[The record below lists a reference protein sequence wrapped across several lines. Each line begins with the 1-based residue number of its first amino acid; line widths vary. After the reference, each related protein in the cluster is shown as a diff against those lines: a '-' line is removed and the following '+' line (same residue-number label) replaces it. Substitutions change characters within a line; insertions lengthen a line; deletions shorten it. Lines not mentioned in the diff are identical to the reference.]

1 MHPSRKI
8 EPKKISTSEGINMIR
23 LALIEDDLLI
33 QDSLNDFFNAQDNIN
48 CIQTSA
54 SVEHFL
60 ESISELEHQPEII
73 LLDINLLG
81 ISGIE
86 GIPLLLEKL
95 PDTDIIML
103 TTFEDNDSIFKA
115 LCAGACSYLSKKT
128 PLKKI
133 KEAIEVVHTGGS
145 YMSPS
150 IARKIVNRF
159 APKRNKVEI
168 LTPRQKEIVDGIVA
182 GKSYKMIA
190 DDLFVSLDTVRS
202 HIKNTYKALKIN
214 SKAELIKKVYDNE
227 I

>member
-1 MHPSRKI
+1 MKHIK
-8 EPKKISTSEGINMIR
+8 
-23 LALIEDDLLI
+23 LAIIEDDVVV
-33 QDSLNDFFNAQDNIN
+33 QESLNDFFEALPAMDCLLI
-48 CIQTSA
+48 SP
-54 SVEHFL
+54 SVEVFL
-60 ESISELEHQPEII
+60 KELPALNKTPDVL

-81 ISGIE
+81 MSGID
-86 GIPLLLEKL
+86 GIPLLLNEL
-95 PDTDIIML
+95 PNLDIIML

-133 KEAIEVVHTGGS
+133 QEAIEVVYDGGS

-150 IARKIVNRF
+150 IARKIVNRY
-159 APKRNKVEI
+159 APKRHQSTI
-168 LTPRQKEIVDGIVA
+168 LTFRQKEIVDGIVA

-202 HIKNTYKALKIN
+202 HIKNIYKTLEIN
-214 SKAELIKKVYDNE
+214 SKAELIKKSYDND

>member
-1 MHPSRKI
+1 MKH
-8 EPKKISTSEGINMIR
+8 IN
-23 LALIEDDLLI
+23 LAIIEDDLVV
-33 QDSLNDFFNAQDNIN
+33 QESLNDFFESLPNID
-48 CIQTSA
+48 CLLMSP
-54 SVEHFL
+54 SVEGFL
-60 ESISELEHQPEII
+60 KELPKLNKTPDVL

-81 ISGIE
+81 MSGID
-86 GIPLLLEKL
+86 GIPLLLDEMPKI
-95 PDTDIIML
+95 DIIML

-133 KEAIEVVHTGGS
+133 QEAVEVVYNGGS

-150 IARKIVNRF
+150 IARKIVNKY
-159 APKRNKVEI
+159 APKRNQSSS

-202 HIKNTYKALKIN
+202 HIKNIYKTLEIN
-214 SKAELIKKVYDNE
+214 SKAELIKKSYNNE

>member
-1 MHPSRKI
+1 
-8 EPKKISTSEGINMIR
+8 MIR

-33 QDSLNDFFNAQDNIN
+33 QESLNDFFSTQENTD
-48 CIQTSA
+48 CMLTSA

-60 ESISELEHQPEII
+60 ESISNVEQYPEII

-86 GIPLLLEKL
+86 GIPLLLESL
-95 PDTDIIML
+95 PNVDIIML

-128 PLKKI
+128 SLKKI
-133 KEAIEVVHTGGS
+133 QEAITIVHAGGS

-150 IARKIVNRF
+150 IARKIVNKF
-159 APKRNKVEI
+159 APNRNKKQL
-168 LTPRQKEIVDGIVA
+168 LTSRQKDIVSGIVA

-202 HIKNTYKALKIN
+202 HIKNIYKKLEIN
-214 SKAELIKKVYDNE
+214 SKAELIRKSYDNE

>member
-1 MHPSRKI
+1 MKHIK
-8 EPKKISTSEGINMIR
+8 
-23 LALIEDDLLI
+23 LAIIEDDVVV
-33 QDSLNDFFNAQDNIN
+33 QESLNDFFKALPTMDCLLI
-48 CIQTSA
+48 SP
-54 SVEHFL
+54 SVEVFL
-60 ESISELEHQPEII
+60 KELPTLNKAPDVL

-81 ISGIE
+81 MSGID
-86 GIPLLLEKL
+86 GIPLLLNEL
-95 PDTDIIML
+95 PNADIIML

-133 KEAIEVVHTGGS
+133 QEAIEVVYDGGS

-150 IARKIVNRF
+150 IARKIVNRY
-159 APKRNKVEI
+159 APKRHQSTI
-168 LTPRQKEIVDGIVA
+168 LTSRQKEIVDGIVA

-202 HIKNTYKALKIN
+202 HIKNIYKVLKIN
-214 SKAELIKKVYDNE
+214 SKAELIKKSYDND